1 MTIFRFLFAI
11 NRWLRDLR
19 AIQNGRIGRRIYN
32 RGVSRGLRAIGRRLY
47 R

>member
-1 MTIFRFLFAI
+1 MLRFLFAI

-19 AIQNGRIGRRIYN
+19 AIQNGRIGQRIYN
-32 RGVSRGLRAIGRRLY
+32 RGVTKGLRALGRKLY